1 MPLIVLPKSCSCRCG
16 PCPPPPSLVWVCLS
30 SFFLLDLT
38 SQVFFLAHF
47 LRRPRQPGRS
57 SPRGEAS
64 PARERGSSSV
74 RSVNQCQERPFPS
87 GFGTMKGRA
96 LVHAA
101 NGCWLGGRLSF
112 FCLCSVLMRRLWR
125 WQRGSG
131 RGRQRRSPGFFPH
144 HTAAASMQP
153 KSRNKERNQATQGR
167 DGSTARRHH
176 TGLNPDSP
184 HLVLEHDRRFLD
196 LVSPLLAE
204 ISPSWPTL
212 AY

>member
-1 MPLIVLPKSCSCRCG
+1 MPVVSLVRSRRAPPVPLIVLPKSCSCRCG

-125 WQRGSG
+125 SVAAGQRAG
-131 RGRQRRSPGFFPH
+131 Q
-144 HTAAASMQP
+144 AAP
-153 KSRNKERNQATQGR
+153 
-167 DGSTARRHH
+167 
-176 TGLNPDSP
+176 LP
-184 HLVLEHDRRFLD
+184 RFL
-196 LVSPLLAE
+196 SPPHGGCKHA
-204 ISPSWPTL
+204 T
-212 AY
+212 